1 MTVPD
6 ERLADVREYI
16 AELQDEDATLSPET
30 AAATEEGLED
40 TQRSHDLTGGLPAH
54 ARHRRTRDGNRELR
68 ILLGWAFRPRN
79 FMKNWHHGS
88 GGSGKVVGTVE
99 KSRPRYC
106 LIRSMRALRE

>member
-68 ILLGWAFRPRN
+68 ILSPVSL
-79 FMKNWHHGS
+79 S
-88 GGSGKVVGTVE
+88 GFGV
-99 KSRPRYC
+99 SRQSYT
-106 LIRSMRALRE
+106 